1 MNIVVIFRQD
11 LRLHDHP
18 ALYQAVQDGIIL
30 PIFVL
35 EDGIGSASKYW
46 IHQNLHSLQQSFKDI
61 GGELYVSDSS
71 LAETII
77 QVQKEL
83 IIDAIYYHRSY
94 HPDHLLRDEEFNHEL
109 IQTGIIVKTFE
120 GTMLLPPRESLKE
133 NGEPYK
139 VFTPF
144 YKQFRL
150 KTVPPT
156 VPRIKEAI
164 FMSIP
169 LSPSCLTTDI
179 HSLQLTPTKDWT
191 NGIDA
196 TWNAG
201 EVAGIELI
209 QTFIDE
215 DIAAY
220 KTKRDFPFIGGTS
233 RISPYLA
240 VGALSIRSV
249 YHHALKMAPET
260 SEPFLRQLIW
270 REFAYQLIIHYPELL
285 SKPMNKNFEKFPWQN
300 NDEHFEKWSLGQ
312 TGIPLVDAGMR
323 ELWKTGYMHNRVR
336 MNVAS
341 YLTKH
346 LLVDFTKG
354 MAWFWDTL
362 IDTDIASN
370 TFGWQWASGTGADAA
385 PYFRI
390 FNPYLQSE
398 KFDARAEY
406 IRKWVPELKN
416 LPIPFI
422 FQPDQSPED
431 VLEKAGI
438 ILDKTY
444 PRPIVTHKSGRA
456 RALLAYKEIKTKDEP

>member
-18 ALYQAVQDGIIL
+18 ALYQAVQDGMIL

-46 IHQNLHSLQQSFKDI
+46 IHKNLHSLQQSFKEI
-61 GGELYVSDSS
+61 GGNLYVSGYS
-71 LAETII
+71 LPETII
-77 QVQKEL
+77 RVQKEL
-83 IIDAIYYHRSY
+83 KIDAIYYHRSY
-94 HPDHLLRDEEFNHEL
+94 HPGHLLRDEEFKHEL
-109 IQTGIIVKTFE
+109 RQTGIIVKVFE
-120 GTMLLPPRESLKE
+120 GTMLLPPMESLKE

-156 VPRIKEAI
+156 VSSVKEAI

-169 LSPSCLTTDI
+169 LSITCLTPNI
-179 HSLQLTPTKDWT
+179 NSLQLAPTKDWT
-191 NGIDA
+191 TGIDA
-196 TWNAG
+196 TWKAG
-201 EVAGIELI
+201 ENAGIELI

-215 DIAAY
+215 DISAY
-220 KTKRDFPFIGGTS
+220 KTKRDFPFIAGTS

-240 VGALSIRSV
+240 IGALSIRSV

-270 REFAYQLIIHYPELL
+270 REFAYQLIIKYPELL

-300 NDEHFEKWSLGQ
+300 NEEHFNKWCLGE

-323 ELWKTGYMHNRVR
+323 ELWTTGYMHNRVR
-336 MNVAS
+336 MHVAS

-346 LLVDFTKG
+346 LLVDYTKG

-362 IDTDIASN
+362 IDADIASN

-406 IRKWVPELKN
+406 IRKWVPELKD
-416 LPIPFI
+416 LPTPFI
-422 FQPDQSPED
+422 FQPDQSPEEM
-431 VLEKAGI
+431 LEKAGI
-438 ILDKTY
+438 ILDETY

-456 RALLAYKEIKTKDEP
+456 RALLAYKEIKTKDKP